1 MVNDFQTDVTIHVFF
16 IKYHREMI
24 ADTVFNNDGCFYGWN
39 WKEIAS
45 SAHRYNFPYHMGHMR
60 HVDYHWGELSIR
72 C

>member
-45 SAHRYNFPYHMGHMR
+45 SAHRYNFLYTNQVRSNHCDKVIVR
-60 HVDYHWGELSIR
+60 VTL
-72 C
+72 